1 MPNPP
6 IQTITKKGPRTL
18 GAPAKGQQGPTGKL
32 QTLIEEPD
40 KNGTTEQNSHDIQ
53 GHKAPRKI
61 GIFISYNHQDLL
73 LANVL
78 RQCLITLSSDLAPF
92 LDHVG
97 LQAGDEYEKKLEE
110 SIGASQWFIMLC
122 SGPLGEKDMSWCLYE
137 AGQFRRKFLEEGRE
151 ELIQSRLFA
160 IYDDEMPRP
169 LAKLQ
174 GVRISSKDVYGHNLD
189 LKTDKPA
196 EELEERAITLFE
208 NTQMFDCFK
217 AIINK
222 SREEPLR
229 DLADSNIRSVL
240 KTNSRT
246 LISAFINH
254 QVDRKL
260 AEIVFQPRISFWLI
274 PPAGQSSGPSR
285 LKADTP
291 VSGDGNVLSRLFGLV
306 GTETTWGMIKARCS
320 DENGNEPVWAYQ
332 VEAAAEE
339 VSINHEPKQPDGLHW
354 GKGDQKFYRVIFA
367 RCDPFT
373 SGSRLCYI
381 LFILR
386 SCRDFDVRERTS
398 ILLSSLILSIRFRQR
413 ILPFTEKLQGLPRRD
428 KINGVL
434 EIEKKLLEIETEAL
448 EFGLQMPDDDHD
460 DPPLVRVFRD
470 GENKLFVEQSIVSWQ
485 PSRRALAGVFKSVK
499 IADPNVDRI
508 QVGVDGADVV
518 VNELKKYQQVNGK
531 FIRVLTEELLFVEKV
546 AAGE

>member
-1 MPNPP
+1 MRKPP
-6 IQTITKKGPRTL
+6 IQAITRKEPQTP
-18 GAPAKGQQGPTGKL
+18 GAPAKGQKGPT
-32 QTLIEEPD
+32 D
-40 KNGTTEQNSHDIQ
+40 DNAATETDSHDMQ
-53 GHKAPRKI
+53 GHTAPRKI
-61 GIFISYNHQDLL
+61 GIFISYNHKDLL

-78 RQCLITLSSDLAPF
+78 RQCLITLSSDLSPF

-97 LQAGDEYEKKLEE
+97 LQAGDEYEKRLEK
-110 SIGASQWFIMLC
+110 SIGESQWFIMLC

-174 GVRISSKDVYGHNLD
+174 GVRISSKDVYGHTLD

-196 EELEERAITLFE
+196 EELEESAIARFE

-260 AEIVFQPRISFWLI
+260 DEIVFQPRISFWLI
-274 PPAGQSSGPSR
+274 PPANQSSVSSRLSSVSSR

-291 VSGDGNVLSRLFGLV
+291 VTGDGNVLSRLFGLV

-320 DENGNEPVWAYQ
+320 DENGNEPAWAYE

-339 VSINHEPKQPDGLHW
+339 VSINHEPKQPEGLHW

-381 LFILR
+381 LFVLR

-398 ILLSSLILSIRFRQR
+398 ILLSALILSIRFRQR
-413 ILPFTEKLQGLPRRD
+413 ILPFTEKLQGLPRRE

-434 EIEKKLLEIETEAL
+434 EIEKKLLEIENEAL
-448 EFGLQMPDDDHD
+448 EFGLQMPDDDRD
-460 DPPLVRVFRD
+460 EPPLLRVFRE

-499 IADPNVDRI
+499 ITDPNVDRI

-518 VNELKKYQQVNGK
+518 VNELKNYQQVNGK
-531 FIRVLTEELLFVEKV
+531 FIRVLTEELLFLEKV